1 MNFLSIFFLLFNILY
16 LSIRQIWIIKI
27 VLKEKIYIFFYL
39 VFAFYESSRKLRIRN
54 ISLLEYVG
62 TYQGFPE
69 VTSTF
74 ISNREKHR
82 NWTKYRM
89 AEEKSFWL
97 NTSLRRRP
105 IIGTDYFRGARGYY
119 GNEIEVTT
127 IETVS
132 VDTSK
137 IGAHWTNKL
146 FSSRSH
152 EERFFAG

>member
-1 MNFLSIFFLLFNILY
+1 M
-16 LSIRQIWIIKI
+16 
-27 VLKEKIYIFFYL
+27 LKEKIYIFFYL

-82 NWTKYRM
+82 NWTKYRT

-132 VDTSK
+132 VD
-137 IGAHWTNKL
+137 
-146 FSSRSH
+146 FEDRSSLNQQII
-152 EERFFAG
+152 FFAKPRGALFCRLKSPFTSLRSLFLSAFVTS